1 MPEEKVKQ
9 SATNPIYEGGDSPQ
23 IYETIDEMKQHSL
36 MSASS
41 KDIRYVRHSV
51 PSTLGRNSSC
61 EENMSP
67 TTELKDSPKGTD
79 DCYTVMKPA
88 QRVVANIPHDVKQD
102 I

>member
-9 SATNPIYEGGDSPQ
+9 CATNPIYEGGDSPQ

-36 MSASS
+36 MSASI
-41 KDIRYVRHSV
+41 KDVRYVRQ
-51 PSTLGRNSSC
+51 PIQRRRSSC

-88 QRVVANIPHDVKQD
+88 QRVVPQD
-102 I
+102 ST